1 MGMERRDRDGV
12 AGRNEGESEER
23 KVATEQDRRR
33 QQDEAKANRRKAG
46 VQGKRWCGR
55 TWRDRMGDGA
65 AGREMMWQNETKVR
79 AKKGRWRQNKTGDGN
94 RTKQKQIGERR
105 VCRAKDGAAGHGG
118 QDGNGVSGQDKKRT
132 PGKGCAGVR
141 N

>member
-1 MGMERRDRDGV
+1 M

-23 KVATEQDRRR
+23 
-33 QQDEAKANRRKAG
+33 
-46 VQGKRWCGR
+46 
-55 TWRDRMGDGA
+55 
-65 AGREMMWQNETKVR
+65 KVR

-105 VCRAKDGAAGHGG
+105 VCRARDGAAGRKWCGRTG
-118 QDGNGVSGQDKKRT
+118 DSVTGQEMVQQDGNGVSGQEMAVRTRDGVSGKDKKRT

>member
-1 MGMERRDRDGV
+1 MGG
-12 AGRNEGESEER
+12 G
-23 KVATEQDRRR
+23 
-33 QQDEAKANRRKAG
+33 
-46 VQGKRWCGR
+46 
-55 TWRDRMGDGA
+55 GDGT
-65 AGREMMWQNETKVR
+65 GMVWQNETKVR

-105 VCRAKDGAAGHGG
+105 VCRAGMAVRTRD
-118 QDGNGVSGQDKKRT
+118 GVSGQDKKRT